1 LGAEATSGAARAEA
15 PVKVMLVVGTRP
27 EAIKLAPVILQARE
41 RSAVFETV
49 VVTTGQHRQMLDQIL
64 EPFGIEP
71 DVDLD
76 IMRPDQSLCHV
87 TTAAL
92 EGLYD
97 TIGEHRPDWL
107 VVQGDTSTTFAGA
120 LAAFYHHVR
129 VAHVEAGLRTFDR
142 KQPWPEE
149 ANRCLTAQVTDLHF
163 PPTERAR
170 RNLLREGI
178 PDERVL
184 VTGNTAIDAL
194 LLSLDRSRA
203 RGERKEATGR
213 TILLTAHRRENHGA
227 PMESIC
233 RAVLRL
239 LDAFSDLRVV
249 YPVHMSP
256 RVRRTVFP
264 MLGEHPRVSLVDPM
278 SYEPFIQAMDQA
290 HLILTD
296 SGGIQEEAPSLGKP
310 VLVLRETTERP
321 EAAEAGVARVARGAA
336 TAGGRGGVPAHVG
349 GGQSLRRRQGF
360 GADPRC
366 PEPPMSRTRSC
377 SLGERP
383 CG

>member
-1 LGAEATSGAARAEA
+1 MGAEEKATPTGA
-15 PVKVMLVVGTRP
+15 PVKLMVVLGTRP
-27 EAIKLAPVILQARE
+27 EAIKLAPVILKARE
-41 RSAVFETV
+41 RPARFETV
-49 VVTTGQHRQMLDQIL
+49 VVATGQHRQMLDQIL
-64 EPFGIEP
+64 GPFEIRP

-76 IMRPDQSLCHV
+76 IMRSDQSLCHV

-92 EGLYD
+92 DGLYR

-120 LAAFYHHVR
+120 LAAFYHRVR

-142 KQPWPEE
+142 QQPWPEE

-170 RNLLREGI
+170 QNLLREGI
-178 PDERVL
+178 PEDRIQ

-194 LLSLDRSRA
+194 LLSLDRARD
-203 RGERKEATGR
+203 RGERVDSTRR

-239 LDAFSDLRVV
+239 LETFPDIGVV
-249 YPVHMSP
+249 YPVHLSP
-256 RVRRTVFP
+256 RVRQTVFP
-264 MLGEHPRVSLVDPM
+264 MLGDHPRVELVDPM
-278 SYEPFIQAMDQA
+278 DYEPFLLAMDRA

-296 SGGIQEEAPSLGKP
+296 SGGVQEEAPSLGKP

-321 EAAEAGVARVARGAA
+321 EAAEAGVARVVGTEEDDIVREVERLLRDEAEYERMSAA
-336 TAGGRGGVPAHVG
+336 VNPYGDGKASERILEAL
-349 GGQSLRRRQGF
+349 SLR
-360 GADPRC
+360 
-366 PEPPMSRTRSC
+366 
-377 SLGERP
+377 
-383 CG
+383 

>member
-1 LGAEATSGAARAEA
+1 LGAEEKATPTGA
-15 PVKVMLVVGTRP
+15 PVKLMVVLGTRP
-27 EAIKLAPVILQARE
+27 EAIKLAPVILKARE
-41 RSAVFETV
+41 RPARFETV
-49 VVTTGQHRQMLDQIL
+49 VVATGQHRQMLDQIL
-64 EPFGIEP
+64 GPFEIRP

-76 IMRPDQSLCHV
+76 IMRSDQSLCHV

-92 EGLYD
+92 DGLYR

-120 LAAFYHHVR
+120 LAAFYHRVR

-142 KQPWPEE
+142 QQPWPEE

-170 RNLLREGI
+170 QNLLREGI
-178 PDERVL
+178 PEDRIQ

-194 LLSLDRSRA
+194 LLSLDRARD
-203 RGERKEATGR
+203 RGERVDSTRR

-239 LDAFSDLRVV
+239 LETFPDIGVV
-249 YPVHMSP
+249 YPVHLSP
-256 RVRRTVFP
+256 RVRQTVFP
-264 MLGEHPRVSLVDPM
+264 MLGDHPRVELVDPM
-278 SYEPFIQAMDQA
+278 DYEPFLLAMDRA

-296 SGGIQEEAPSLGKP
+296 SGGVQEEAPSLGKP

-321 EAAEAGVARVARGAA
+321 EAAEAGVARVVGTEEDDIVREVERLLRDEAEYERMSAA
-336 TAGGRGGVPAHVG
+336 VNPYGDGKASERILEAL
-349 GGQSLRRRQGF
+349 SLR
-360 GADPRC
+360 
-366 PEPPMSRTRSC
+366 
-377 SLGERP
+377 
-383 CG
+383 